1 MINTKNTTIKYIK
14 FNGAE
19 DIPNVLSI
27 SSPDKFSYEKDNL
40 GSYRMFMV
48 IERPRYKSLYLPI
61 GYYLLKIGSTL
72 VTMNETEFNSL

>member
-1 MINTKNTTIKYIK
+1 MINTRQTDIKYIK

-27 SSPDKFSYEKDNL
+27 SNPDKFSYEKDNL

-48 IERPRYKSLYLPI
+48 IENPRYKSLYLPI
-61 GYYLLKIGSTL
+61 GYYLVKIGSIL
-72 VTMNETEFNSL
+72 VSMNETEFNSL